1 MLGAPPSPCARV
13 GPNIVPAPFLRTR
26 GPLPLRYLPLVLA
39 TPARSLRATSA
50 HALVQALQHR
60 FARGLEAVSAA
71 VGAPDRFTS
80 VTWLRDEGRHGG
92 GTRYELGDTPVFDR
106 GSINV
111 SQVHY
116 DDEPDKRLAS
126 ASALSTIIHPHNPHA
141 PSVHMHFSFT
151 EMRDGTGYWRLMAD
165 LNPAI
170 PYAADTARF
179 IASLRAAAPQQYD
192 YASAQGDRYFQ
203 IPALGRHRG
212 ITHFYLE
219 GHHTDFDRDAALTRT
234 VGETTIDTYCAIL
247 ADALRERPT
256 ITPEH
261 RAAQLAYHTLYL
273 FQVLTLDRG
282 TTSGL
287 LVHDQNDAGILGSL
301 PSHVDR
307 TLLAS
312 WEPRMSPPQDELLR
326 AIVAALPDASPSPVT
341 LTAKLALAAALRQHY
356 RAHPAALEL
365 QAAADVV
372 PPTVANHQ

>member
-1 MLGAPPSPCARV
+1 MFP
-13 GPNIVPAPFLRTR
+13 
-26 GPLPLRYLPLVLA
+26 
-39 TPARSLRATSA
+39 TPARSPRAASA

-60 FARGLEAVSAA
+60 FIAGLEGVSFAE
-71 VGAPDRFTS
+71 GSPDSFTA

-106 GSINV
+106 GSVNV

-116 DDEPDKRLAS
+116 DDDPSKRLAS
-126 ASALSTIIHPHNPHA
+126 ASALSTIIHPSNPHA
-141 PSVHMHFSFT
+141 PSVHLHFSFT

-170 PYAADTARF
+170 PYEADTARF
-179 IASLRAAAPQQYD
+179 IAGLRRAAPQQYEH
-192 YASAQGDRYFQ
+192 ASAQGDRYFH

-212 ITHFYLE
+212 VTHFYLE
-219 GHHTDFDRDAALTRT
+219 GHHTDFDTDAALTRA
-234 VGETTIDTYCAIL
+234 VGETAIDTYCEIL
-247 ADALRERPT
+247 ATALRERREV
-256 ITPEH
+256 TPAH

-287 LVHDQNDAGILGSL
+287 LVHDQNDVGILGSL

-307 TLLAS
+307 ELLAS
-312 WEPRMSPPQDELLR
+312 WEPRMPPPQDALLR
-326 AIVAALPDASPSPVT
+326 AIVAALPEASPSPVT
-341 LTAKLALAAALRQHY
+341 TEAKLACANALRVHY

-365 QAAADVV
+365 QACADVV
-372 PPTVANHQ
+372 PPTVDNHR